1 MPDSRYE
8 VERQGLRTLTV
19 GAVLAG
25 LGVLL
30 GAFGAHALEDR
41 LASENLLLWETGA
54 RYHMYHALAILAVGL
69 LRRRS
74 PAPELKVSAT
84 LFGIGIGLF
93 SGSLYFLAL
102 SDLRMFGLLTP
113 VGGVAFLGGWIALAA
128 GAWRG

>member
-8 VERQGLRTLTV
+8 IERQGLRTLTA
-19 GAVLAG
+19 GAILAG
-25 LGVLL
+25 FGVLL
-30 GAFGAHALEDR
+30 GAFGAHALENRLANDR
-41 LASENLLLWETGA
+41 LQVWETGA

-74 PAPELKVSAT
+74 SASELKVSAT
-84 LFGIGIGLF
+84 LFGVGIGVF

-102 SDLRMFGLLTP
+102 SDLGVFGLLAP
-113 VGGVAFLGGWIALAA
+113 VGGAAFLAGWIALAI

>member
-8 VERQGLRTLTV
+8 VERQGLRTLTA
-19 GAVLAG
+19 GAILAG
-25 LGVLL
+25 IAVLL

-41 LASENLLLWETGA
+41 LAEDKLELWETGA

-69 LRRRS
+69 LRRRNNAS
-74 PAPELKVSAT
+74 ELKVSAA
-84 LFGIGIGLF
+84 LFGIGIGVF

-102 SDLRMFGLLTP
+102 SDLSVFGILTP
-113 VGGVAFLGGWIALAA
+113 VGGLAFLAGWIALGV

>member
-8 VERQGLRTLTV
+8 IERQGLRTLTA
-19 GAVLAG
+19 GAILAG
-25 LGVLL
+25 MGVLL

-41 LASENLLLWETGA
+41 LPNDRLQVWETGA

-74 PAPELKVSAT
+74 SALELKVSAA
-84 LFGIGIGLF
+84 LFGVGIGVF

-102 SDLRMFGLLTP
+102 SDLGVFGLLAP
-113 VGGVAFLGGWIALAA
+113 VGGAAFLAGWIALAI
-128 GAWRG
+128 GTWRG

>member
-8 VERQGLRTLTV
+8 IERQGLRTLTA
-19 GAVLAG
+19 GAILAG
-25 LGVLL
+25 IAVLL
-30 GAFGAHALEDR
+30 GAFGAHALQERLADDR
-41 LASENLLLWETGA
+41 LAIWETGA
-54 RYHMYHALAILAVGL
+54 RYHMYHALAILVVGL

-74 PAPELKVSAT
+74 SANELKVSAT

-102 SDLRMFGLLTP
+102 SDLGLFGLLTP
-113 VGGVAFLGGWIALAA
+113 VGGLAFLAGWIALAI

>member
-8 VERQGLRTLTV
+8 IERQGLRTLTA

-25 LGVLL
+25 IGVLL

-41 LASENLLLWETGA
+41 LADDRLRIWETGA
-54 RYHMYHALAILAVGL
+54 RYHMYHALAMLAVGL

-74 PAPELKVSAT
+74 SASELKISAV
-84 LFGIGIGLF
+84 LFGVGIGVF

-102 SDLRMFGLLTP
+102 SDLRLFGLLAP
-113 VGGVAFLGGWIALAA
+113 IGGLAFLAGWIALGF

>member
-8 VERQGLRTLTV
+8 IERQGLRTLTA
-19 GAVLAG
+19 GAILAG
-25 LGVLL
+25 IGVLL
-30 GAFGAHALEDR
+30 GAFGAHALDDR
-41 LASENLLLWETGA
+41 LGNDRLQVWETGA

-74 PAPELKVSAT
+74 SASELKVSAA
-84 LFGIGIGLF
+84 LFGVGIGVF

-102 SDLRMFGLLTP
+102 SDLGVFGLLAP
-113 VGGVAFLGGWIALAA
+113 VGGVAFLAGWIALAI

>member
-1 MPDSRYE
+1 VTDSRYA
-8 VERQGLRTLTV
+8 VERQGLRTLTA
-19 GAVLAG
+19 GAALAG

-30 GAFGAHALEDR
+30 GAFGAHALKDR
-41 LASENLLLWETGA
+41 LIDDNLAIWETGA

-74 PAPELKVSAT
+74 SAPELKLSAA
-84 LFGIGIGLF
+84 LFGIGIGVF

-102 SDLRMFGLLTP
+102 SDLRVFGMLTP
-113 VGGVAFLGGWIALAA
+113 VGGLAFLAGWIALGI

>member
-1 MPDSRYE
+1 MPDSKYE
-8 VERQGLRTLTV
+8 VERQGLRTLTA

-41 LASENLLLWETGA
+41 LVGDSLQMWETGA

-74 PAPELKVSAT
+74 AAPGLKASAA

-102 SDLRMFGLLTP
+102 SDLKMVGILTP
-113 VGGVAFLGGWIALAA
+113 VGGLAFLGGWIAFAA

>member
-8 VERQGLRTLTV
+8 VERQGLRTLTA
-19 GAVLAG
+19 GAILAG
-25 LGVLL
+25 IGVLL
-30 GAFGAHALEDR
+30 GAFGAHALEGRLTDDR
-41 LASENLLLWETGA
+41 LQVWETGA

-74 PAPELKVSAT
+74 SASELKISAT
-84 LFGIGIGLF
+84 FFGVGIGVF

-102 SDLRMFGLLTP
+102 SDLRLFGLLAP
-113 VGGVAFLGGWIALAA
+113 IGGLAFLAGWIALGF

>member
-8 VERQGLRTLTV
+8 IERQGLRTLTA

-25 LGVLL
+25 IAVVL

-41 LASENLLLWETGA
+41 LADDKLEIWETGA

-74 PAPELKVSAT
+74 SANELKVSAT
-84 LFGIGIGLF
+84 LFGIGIAVF

-102 SDLRMFGLLTP
+102 SDLGLFGLLAP
-113 VGGVAFLGGWIALAA
+113 IGGAAFLAGWIAFAI

>member
-8 VERQGLRTLTV
+8 VERQGLRTLTA

-25 LGVLL
+25 LAVLL

-41 LASENLLLWETGA
+41 LVDDRLQLWETGA

-74 PAPELKVSAT
+74 AAPELKVSAA
-84 LFGIGIGLF
+84 LFGIGIGVF

-102 SDLRMFGLLTP
+102 SDLRMFGILTP
-113 VGGVAFLGGWIALAA
+113 VGGLAFLGGWIALAA